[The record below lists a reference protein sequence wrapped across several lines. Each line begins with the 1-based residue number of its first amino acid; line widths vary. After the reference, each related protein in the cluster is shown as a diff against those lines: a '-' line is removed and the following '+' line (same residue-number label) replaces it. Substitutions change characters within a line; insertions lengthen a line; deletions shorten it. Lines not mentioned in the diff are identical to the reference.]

1 MYRGKGAKQIAA
13 EIEASDLAREM
24 LQRAECKEAE
34 EEELEGE
41 DEEDEEDS
49 SKTVQDHNVTF
60 SNVRN
65 LNIRADNVRNGDG
78 QEVVEMGTYGMETG
92 STLYD
97 SEVTGNPRTNKPSH
111 SPLSSPSSDGG
122 AGNVGVVAV
131 TGVSRNGSQREE
143 VVKYIGGVGPEVS
156 SLPLSL
162 PSSALQSGIS
172 DLRNNESNLQI
183 GREEERKEN
192 KDDENDNEN
201 DNDEDSIAPVL
212 GINHVCKSS
221 SSLMFVPLSVS
232 PSAASAMSFA
242 NYQNDDIRDCGP
254 ESGISIGET
263 SIIRNQIES
272 NNETDYDTVDKMR
285 NCIVP
290 LETSTDRVK
299 RKYDD
304 IGSIVTNDRSF
315 NRSDVSVNKNNNNNN
330 NANNAHVTHKIM
342 VDLITAAKIP

>member
-92 STLYD
+92 ST
-97 SEVTGNPRTNKPSH
+97 NKPSH
-111 SPLSSPSSDGG
+111 SPLSSPSSDVG
-122 AGNVGVVAV
+122 AGNVGAVAV
-131 TGVSRNGSQREE
+131 TAVSRNGSQREE
-143 VVKYIGGVGPEVS
+143 VVKYIEGVVPEVS

-183 GREEERKEN
+183 GREEERNEN
-192 KDDENDNEN
+192 KDDEN

-315 NRSDVSVNKNNNNNN
+315 NRSDVSVNMNNNNNN

>member
-65 LNIRADNVRNGDG
+65 LNIRADNVQNGDG
-78 QEVVEMGTYGMETG
+78 QEVVETGTYGMETG
-92 STLYD
+92 S
-97 SEVTGNPRTNKPSH
+97 TNKPSH
-111 SPLSSPSSDGG
+111 SPLSSPSSDVG
-122 AGNVGVVAV
+122 AGNVGAVAV
-131 TGVSRNGSQREE
+131 TAVSRNGSQREE
-143 VVKYIGGVGPEVS
+143 VVKYIEGFGPEVS

-162 PSSALQSGIS
+162 PSSALQPGIS
-172 DLRNNESNLQI
+172 KLRNNESNLQI

-192 KDDENDNEN
+192 KDDENDN

-304 IGSIVTNDRSF
+304 IGSIATNDRSF
-315 NRSDVSVNKNNNNNN
+315 NRSDVSVNMNKNNNNN